1 LGDGKKIMFERR
13 KILKKLRKSPAYK
26 DAATFDYDKEGRV
39 QINVGLK
46 DADDFFSPY
55 AYKTYELL
63 NSGVTEHID
72 MSEGQIPITESITL
86 EIYTEEKTT
95 NEEKKRIRSAV
106 KRHYAE
112 MVVSVKRQL
121 KINTW
126 KGLILS
132 AIGVVILF
140 AEAFLYAK
148 LSNLYLDTIM
158 AVIGW
163 MFLWDGMEVFLW
175 DRSDL
180 RRKEIKCY
188 RLMNAK
194 VHIRQ
199 YSKKIQRQY
208 GIGEFED
215 DEED

>member
-1 LGDGKKIMFERR
+1 MFERR
-13 KILKKLRKSPAYK
+13 KILKKLRKSSAYK
-26 DAATFDYDKEGRV
+26 DAATLDYDKEGRV

-46 DADDFFSPY
+46 SADDFFSPY

-72 MSEGQIPITESITL
+72 MSEAQIPINEELSL
-86 EIYTEEKTT
+86 DIYTEEKTT

-112 MVVSVKRQL
+112 KIVSLKRQL
-121 KINTW
+121 RINTW
-126 KGLILS
+126 KGTILS
-132 AIGVVILF
+132 AIGLVILF
-140 AEAFLYAK
+140 VEALLYAK
-148 LSNLYLDTIM
+148 VSNLYLDTIM

-163 MFLWDGMEVFLW
+163 LFLWDGMEVFLW

-180 RRKEIKCY
+180 KREEIKCY

-199 YSKKIQRQY
+199 YSKKIQREY
-208 GIGEFED
+208 GIGEFEED
-215 DEED
+215 DEIN